1 LKSRGQ
7 SILIVDK
14 NFQAI
19 KRLADA
25 ITSLKKVVRSG
36 PVRAPKW
43 KETPKKCTPMSVSDF
58 PRSSLKAVDDLLL
71 PDTGAAVYS
80 GICGGS

>member
-1 LKSRGQ
+1 
-7 SILIVDK
+7 
-14 NFQAI
+14 
-19 KRLADA
+19 
-25 ITSLKKVVRSG
+25 
-36 PVRAPKW
+36 
-43 KETPKKCTPMSVSDF
+43 MSVSDF